1 MRSLSAPD
9 LPTLLTGAAGNLE
22 TGLSVLPDGT
32 VQLTGAQLRVDN
44 GDVVAQSVT
53 AQTATLWAAHNLTLV
68 ESQLRTTGDLN
79 LLAQDTVRVR
89 DSVEHPFVAQAGGN
103 LYIRGNQSIDILALN
118 HPQTPFQSGGDLTL
132 VSNGD
137 ISGDAHFAT
146 GGSFSILNLS
156 GSPGNFVSL
165 YDPIIRAN
173 GDVVFGNYTGAALK
187 VEATGSIQGG
197 DITITRPDTVGIP
210 LGDPDYEILTTS
222 RAVILRAGLPSVTP
236 LNFPGT
242 VEGTSFTAGIPS
254 QPPGSIQVGLI
265 NTSIDPAYSPITN
278 GENGGSVILEA
289 VGNITTDGIWS
300 YWQGTT
306 SGNGGDI
313 TVKAGGDITVSAD
326 VLSFTGGGKGGNI
339 TLDAMGNISV
349 DDIYSIGSLSGGDI
363 KITSGG
369 TINTNLS
376 SDGSPGRIIS
386 CSGIPDLLC
395 SGGRGS
401 GGNITIETG
410 GDIIS
415 VGLNSTSGS
424 QGDGGAI
431 VLTAKGDI
439 NIDAINSN
447 GELNGGAVNLTS
459 RGGSINIPLRIDS
472 SAVNGNG
479 GTSVLTANGNII
491 TSDILSNGKLNG
503 GGISLTSTGGAINT
517 STSIVNATGGING
530 GGVTLS
536 APGDINTGR
545 IGPLFNSG
553 FNGDSGSISITSS
566 SGNINTSAGPLL
578 TPSALGVGGDIT
590 LDAAGSIIT
599 AQINA
604 KSLSSTGGKI
614 DITARD
620 NITITAGDKTTASGD
635 IKTIETNENNI
646 TFNAP
651 VTLANDVSFSTSG
664 VGNIT
669 FSNTVDG
676 NQNLALKTDT
686 AQVWFNGVVGGSTP
700 LNNLTVE
707 GGITSANPLGVD
719 IRTVNNI
726 RTGNIISAGGI
737 ALTSNKGDI
746 FTGVLDSSTFS
757 KGGNVNLY
765 APGYIT
771 VSQINAQS
779 FGIDMGGNVDIKTKS
794 YFGASDSFLDRNN
807 VNASISTAGRL
818 DGGTVII
825 RHGGGGT
832 TPFIVGNADIN
843 GTEGAITRG
852 NAASE
857 QTITPP
863 QEYYPTHKQDAERIQ
878 IISVPGNPPPPP
890 TPIPTPT
897 PTPTP
902 TVDPRTA
909 LAQLVGYILGV
920 ETQVNQDPATGDY
933 RFRWPI
939 SEARILSVD
948 APRTELP
955 INQPDDP
962 IPSIDK
968 LFEEEYEKYVGENIT
983 DQVVTAESLRDTLKT
998 IKTQTGKSSAVV
1010 YVRQFPDRLELVLVL
1025 PEDTPIS
1032 KTVPQSNAVILQQT
1046 IKEFRRAVYDS
1057 TDSSGY
1063 KAPSQQL
1070 YQWLISPIESNLKAL
1085 GIDTLIFCMDAG
1097 LRQIPLAA
1105 LYDGKQFLVEKYS
1118 LGSIPSVSLTNTSYK
1133 AVKDSQV
1140 LGMGASKF
1148 QKLQPLPA
1156 VPVELA
1162 AITQQLWTGES
1173 FLNEQF
1179 TLNNLKAHSRRKPF
1193 GIIHLATHADFQA
1206 GDSSNSYIQLWDT
1219 QLRLAQ
1225 LRQMGWNKLPQVEL
1239 LVLSACR
1246 TAVGDVQAE
1255 LGFGGLAVQAGVKSA
1270 LASLWYVSDEGT
1282 LALMSEF
1289 YQHLSQPNVTIKAEA
1304 LRQAQIAMLRGQLRL
1319 ENGKLRGLDKLRQI
1333 SLPPELAS
1341 RGDRDLSHP
1350 FYWAAFTMI
1359 GSPW

>member
-1 MRSLSAPD
+1 MLDPRDIIIQPGGSGLDDNQLNPD
-9 LPTLLTGAAGNLE
+9 GAIFLLDGGGSDFTISDRALTNLTGNIFLE
-22 TGLSVLPDGT
+22 ARRDIIAQVGARVLNFTNQTLGETITFKADRDI
-32 VQLTGAQLRVDN
+32 QLNITTGAI
-44 GDVVAQSVT
+44 AT
-53 AQTATLWAAHNLTLV
+53 A
-68 ESQLRTTGDLN
+68 
-79 LLAQDTVRVR
+79 
-89 DSVEHPFVAQAGGN
+89 
-103 LYIRGNQSIDILALN
+103 
-118 HPQTPFQSGGDLTL
+118 
-132 VSNGD
+132 
-137 ISGDAHFAT
+137 
-146 GGSFSILNLS
+146 
-156 GSPGNFVSL
+156 
-165 YDPIIRAN
+165 
-173 GDVVFGNYTGAALK
+173 
-187 VEATGSIQGG
+187 
-197 DITITRPDTVGIP
+197 
-210 LGDPDYEILTTS
+210 
-222 RAVILRAGLPSVTP
+222 
-236 LNFPGT
+236 
-242 VEGTSFTAGIPS
+242 
-254 QPPGSIQVGLI
+254 
-265 NTSIDPAYSPITN
+265 
-278 GENGGSVILEA
+278 GGSVDFSA
-289 VGNITTDGIWS
+289 GQNIAIIDASDMSNATEVINT
-300 YWQGTT
+300 QGGHINLT
-306 SGNGGDI
+306 
-313 TVKAGGDITVSAD
+313 AGGDITVGSLLTSSAHNSGGNISLTSISGKITAEAL
-326 VLSFTGGGKGGNI
+326 LSSGGIIYQSGDANGGNI
-339 TLDAMGNISV
+339 TLNAAGNITIRTGV
-349 DDIYSIGSLSGGDI
+349 QSLSGGPTTEFARSLIAQPTDPAPADGNSNGGTISIISRNGAININGQSGVRSYSYPSSGLGTTALNASGGKVTLDAAGEITVGSVASFAGAGTGTVVTVDFASGDLPPSPVIGASNGGDI
-363 KITSGG
+363 TLISRNGVITINGGIDSSSDQASGG
-369 TINTNLS
+369 TVTL
-376 SDGSPGRIIS
+376 GA
-386 CSGIPDLLC
+386 
-395 SGGRGS
+395 
-401 GGNITIETG
+401 GGNITTSDIRSNGKQNG
-410 GDIIS
+410 GEIA
-415 VGLNSTSGS
+415 LTS
-424 QGDGGAI
+424 GGAI
-431 VLTAKGDI
+431 DTTTGI
-439 NIDAINSN
+439 
-447 GELNGGAVNLTS
+447 LNAVGGNT
-459 RGGSINIPLRIDS
+459 G
-472 SAVNGNG
+472 
-479 GTSVLTANGNII
+479 GNI
-491 TSDILSNGKLNG
+491 
-503 GGISLTSTGGAINT
+503 
-517 STSIVNATGGING
+517 
-530 GGVTLS
+530 TLV
-536 APGDINTGR
+536 APGDINTGE
-545 IGPLFNSG
+545 ITSFLSG
-553 FNGDSGSISITSS
+553 FNGNSGSLSITSS
-566 SGNINTSAGPLL
+566 NGNINTSKG
-578 TPSALGVGGDIT
+578 ALITVSGFGLGGDIT
-590 LDAAGSIIT
+590 LNSRAGSITT

-604 KSLSSTGGKI
+604 KSFSSIGGNI
-614 DITARD
+614 DLTARD
-620 NITITAGDKTTASGD
+620 NITITAGNNTTTSGD
-635 IKTIETNENNI
+635 IKTIETNENSI
-646 TFNAP
+646 TFDGP
-651 VTLANDVSFSTSG
+651 VSLAGDVSFSTSG
-664 VGNIT
+664 TGNIT
-669 FSNTVDG
+669 FNNTVDG
-676 NQNLALKTDT
+676 TQNLALKTDT
-686 AQVWFNGVVGGSTP
+686 GNVLFNGVVGGSTP
-700 LNNLTVE
+700 LNNLRVQ
-707 GGITSANPLGVD
+707 GGITTTNPESVD
-719 IRTVNNI
+719 ITTVNKI
-726 RTGNIISAGGI
+726 ETGNIISPGGI
-737 ALTSNKGDI
+737 ALTSNSGNI
-746 FTGVLDSSTFS
+746 FTSVLDSSSFN

-779 FGIDMGGNVDIKTKS
+779 FGTDMGGNVDIKTKS
-794 YFGASDSFLDRNN
+794 SVRASDSFLDRNN
-807 VNASISTAGRL
+807 VNASISTAGGV
-818 DGGTVII
+818 DGGTIII
-825 RHGGGGT
+825 RHGGGGVI
-832 TPFIVGNADIN
+832 PFIVGNAAIN

-852 NAASE
+852 NAAPE

-863 QEYYPTHKQDAERIQ
+863 QEYYPTHKQDVDRIQ
-878 IISVPGNPPPPP
+878 IISVPGDPPPPP
-890 TPIPTPT
+890 PPPLV
-897 PTPTP
+897 PPP
-902 TVDPRTA
+902 PPLVPPPPPLVPPPPPLDK
-909 LAQLVGYILGV
+909 LAGLVGELIGA
-920 ETQVNQDPATGDY
+920 ETQVNQDPQTGDY
-933 RFRWPI
+933 KFGWRI
-939 SEARILSVD
+939 SEDRLLSVN
-948 APRTELP
+948 APGTGPL

-968 LFEEEYEKYVGENIT
+968 LFEEQYEEYVGENIT
-983 DQVVTAESLRDTLKT
+983 DRVVTTESLRDTLKT

-1025 PEDTPIS
+1025 PESTPIS

-1304 LRQAQIAMLRGQLRL
+1304 LRQAQIAMLRGQVRL